1 MWSPFFRQIIQNQKT
16 MSSEDFAPID
26 FTEIESTQEKE
37 LTDKFQQ
44 LYTLNLNDKVE
55 NKNGLTY
62 LSWANAWAAFK
73 MVYPNATYRII
84 KNPQTNLPFFM
95 DENLGIMVFTEV
107 TADHQT
113 YEMWLPVMD
122 STNKAMRLSPY
133 TYQVWDKTN
142 RKYVERKVEA
152 ASMFDINKTVMRSL
166 VKNLAMFGLGLYI
179 FAGEDMP
186 ETVSDDATQTPV
198 QDVVK
203 PRSRTRKPQQQVDRY
218 AGIRTAINAAHD
230 TTALLNLYH
239 QHENEVN
246 GNPEILALFTE
257 RKLQLQ
263 AA

>member
-1 MWSPFFRQIIQNQKT
+1 
-16 MSSEDFAPID
+16 MSTENLAPID
-26 FTEIESTQEKE
+26 FTEIKSKQTEEQK
-37 LTDKFQQ
+37 DKFQQ
-44 LYTLNLNDKVE
+44 LYSLNLNDKVE

-73 MVYPNATYRII
+73 AVYPNATYRII
-84 KNPQTNLPFFM
+84 KNPATNLPFFM
-95 DENLGIMVFTEV
+95 DDNLGIMVYTEI

-122 STNKAMRLSPY
+122 ASNKAMKLEAY

-142 RKYVERKVEA
+142 RKYVDRKVEA
-152 ASMFDINKTVMRSL
+152 ATMFDINKTVMRCL

-186 ETVSDDATQTPV
+186 DQVIDNATTAQAQVKEAP
-198 QDVVK
+198 K
-203 PRSRTRKPQQQVDRY
+203 PRTRTRKPQQVDRY
-218 AGIRTAINAAHD
+218 AGIRAAIDAASDTA
-230 TTALLNLYH
+230 ALLKLYH
-239 QHENEVN
+239 QHEGEVN

-257 RKLQLQ
+257 RKIKLQQ